1 MVPYDANCA
10 ADAKVVAT
18 DIGEIRWMEDW
29 G

>member
-10 ADAKVVAT
+10 AEAKVIAT
-18 DIGEIRWMEDW
+18 DIGEKRWMEHW